1 MRLPTIVVFALLA
14 ALASS
19 SSPLA
24 ASLDRFVFNGERA
37 VNVRNQN
44 EFVQIGEKLP
54 IIELKRR
61 FRRYKIVSTAGE
73 DCSICATISNKSSSI
88 YVDYDGDGIVIVG
101 IRSLDKTSIDS
112 LGNAVGSSVRNA
124 IGAQTADCD
133 AGDVTVCYSPRLGG
147 LSYVVEEDKRCQLS
161 IPAAGHGDTAIPRCV
176 KIAGFQIQRRN

>member
-1 MRLPTIVVFALLA
+1 MGDRMAQKTGWLRKLMRFPTVVVFAPIA
-14 ALASS
+14 AVAIS

-73 DCSICATISNKSSSI
+73 DCSICATISNRSSSI

-101 IRSLDKTSIDS
+101 IRSLDKTSIDFGQCCWLLRQGRYPCS
-112 LGNAVGSSVRNA
+112 NH
-124 IGAQTADCD
+124 
-133 AGDVTVCYSPRLGG
+133 G
-147 LSYVVEEDKRCQLS
+147 LRCGRRHGLLF
-161 IPAAGHGDTAIPRCV
+161 AATRQAFLCC
-176 KIAGFQIQRRN
+176 